1 MRLPSHRSIVRPLAS
16 RKTSHSPRAA
26 KIASREPQRSAGTA
40 PLPAVIPAT
49 NPPRPA
55 FRLGWHPHCF
65 IPLHSVT
72 FMRRLPPLLRFLA
85 LALFSA
91 TGAFAQPPEPADLI
105 ITHAHVVTMNA
116 RRDIFEDGAVIIRGS
131 RILAVGPAALVASY
145 TAPKTI
151 DAHGDLVLPGMIN
164 THTHASMTVFRGLG
178 DDVPDRLRRLIF
190 PLEKN
195 LIDRELVYWGAL
207 HGFIEMVEGGVTT
220 AVDMY
225 YFEDE
230 VARAAKK
237 IGIRGIL
244 GETIVNFPAPDTPE
258 PYGGLAYAKKF
269 AAAYRDD
276 PLITPA
282 LAPHA
287 PYSLDADHLRL
298 VAKMSAEL
306 DLPVLMHVAEMTDE
320 VATLRQER
328 NQTPVEY
335 LDSLGLLN
343 RRLVAA
349 HCIFVTDSDIALLKA
364 RDVGIAHNLVA
375 NIKSAKGIAPALKM
389 FDQGL
394 RIGLGTDGPMSGNTL
409 DVIGQLGYV
418 AKLHKLDRHDRNV
431 MPALKVVE
439 LATLGGAR
447 ALHREADLGSLEPGK
462 LADLILLDHEST
474 ALVPLFDVYS
484 ALVYAAGPKDV
495 RTTIIHGR
503 VIMENRRLL
512 TIDTAEVRAHLR
524 DITRRINAAVAA
536 GLK

>member
-1 MRLPSHRSIVRPLAS
+1 MLRPSLVL
-16 RKTSHSPRAA
+16 
-26 KIASREPQRSAGTA
+26 
-40 PLPAVIPAT
+40 
-49 NPPRPA
+49 
-55 FRLGWHPHCF
+55 
-65 IPLHSVT
+65 SVV
-72 FMRRLPPLLRFLA
+72 
-85 LALFSA
+85 
-91 TGAFAQPPEPADLI
+91 TGAFFSVPLGVSAASAMQPADLI
-105 ITHAHVVTMNA
+105 LTHAHVVTMNE
-116 RRDIFEDGAVIIRGS
+116 RREIIEDGAVIIRDS
-131 RILAVGPAALVASY
+131 RIVAVGPAALAAQYS
-145 TAPKTI
+145 APKTI
-151 DAHGDLVLPGMIN
+151 DAKGDLVLPGMVN

-178 DDVPDRLRRLIF
+178 DDVPDRLRRFIF

-230 VARAAKK
+230 VAKAAKK
-237 IGIRGIL
+237 IGIRGVL
-244 GETIVNFPAPDTPE
+244 GESILNFPTPDAPQ

-269 AAAYRDD
+269 AADYAHD

-287 PYSLDADHLRL
+287 PYSLDADHLRE
-298 VAKMSAEL
+298 VAKVSAEL

-320 VATLRQER
+320 IATLRKER
-328 NQTPVEY
+328 NQTPIEY

-349 HCIFVTDSDIALLKA
+349 HCIFVTDADIALMKA
-364 RDVGIAHNLVA
+364 RDIGVAHNMVA
-375 NIKSAKGIAPALKM
+375 NIKSAKGVSPALKM

-394 RIGLGTDGPMSGNTL
+394 RVGLGTDGPMSGNTL

-418 AKLHKLDRHDRNV
+418 AKLHKLDQHDRNV

-439 LATLGGAR
+439 MATLGGAR
-447 ALHREADLGSLEPGK
+447 ALHREADLGSVEPGK
-462 LADLILLDHEST
+462 LADLMILDHEST

-484 ALVYAAGPKDV
+484 TLVYAAGAKDV

-503 VIMENRRLL
+503 VIMEDRKFL
-512 TIDTAEVRAHLR
+512 TIDPAEVRAHLR
-524 DITRRINAAVAA
+524 DITRRINAAIAA